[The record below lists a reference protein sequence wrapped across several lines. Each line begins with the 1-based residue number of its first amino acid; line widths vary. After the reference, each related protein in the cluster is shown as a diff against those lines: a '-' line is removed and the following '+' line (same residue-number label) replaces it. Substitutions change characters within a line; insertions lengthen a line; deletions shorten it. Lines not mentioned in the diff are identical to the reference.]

1 MRAIGIHG
9 CGSID
14 TMRLLS
20 MQGCK
25 DTEDAR
31 RSRKSLLE
39 GDTLKQPVGSGHRH
53 GERCI
58 AINRY
63 SPRQADDRKRRG
75 QRQSAIAIAWPNS
88 TPRLKPAK
96 DQAEVHARAVLIG
109 RMITSVPS
117 RASAVDAVRERAPA
131 ASMTARGRLGHRLKF
146 SAEPN
151 GPHRN
156 ASGRASRDPVFGCV
170 QYLSLKLVAT
180 ITQSGNSRACEARV
194 W

>member
-1 MRAIGIHG
+1 MEFTDAAASTP
-9 CGSID
+9 CGS
-14 TMRLLS
+14 LA
-20 MQGCK
+20 CK

-75 QRQSAIAIAWPNS
+75 QRQSAIAWPNS

-96 DQAEVHARAVLIG
+96 DQAEVHARAALIG

-117 RASAVDAVRERAPA
+117 RASAVDAVRGRAPA
-131 ASMTARGRLGHRLKF
+131 ASMTAHGRLGHRLEI

-170 QYLSLKLVAT
+170 QHLSLKLVAT